1 VKKVSV
7 GLVRRDPPL
16 EHHPARA
23 RPGEPVAVPGGFG
36 RVAVTSGT
44 GGVEK
49 VGEVICFRTI
59 YASAVPT
66 WRNSSNTASRAR
78 ARAAAYADGSALPGT
93 APTSDKRGTT
103 TTMAWEPLRSCVDQ
117 GIATV
122 EGVERLIAAV
132 GSSQHLRNPT
142 AHIGSS
148 ARSFRRPSP
157 ESLILEIGAA
167 VPLPPLPAN
176 DRT

>member
-93 APTSDKRGTT
+93 APRQTSAGRPRRWPGSHCDL
-103 TTMAWEPLRSCVDQ
+103 AWIR
-117 GIATV
+117 A
-122 EGVERLIAAV
+122 
-132 GSSQHLRNPT
+132 SQQWKALN
-142 AHIGSS
+142 AS
-148 ARSFRRPSP
+148 
-157 ESLILEIGAA
+157 
-167 VPLPPLPAN
+167 
-176 DRT
+176 